1 MPAPVFP
8 MAPSMT
14 TTTLGADMFQAMGSY
29 VKDYKDALAAA
40 KALRLPQV
48 SDLDAIVLAGMGG
61 SGIGADLAAGLARE
75 TCPRPLVVLKDY
87 RMPRY
92 VGKKSLVIATSYS
105 GETEETLFAVS
116 EAHAR
121 GALVAGVAS
130 GGTLAAFL
138 KRHKLPFYAAPA
150 NRQPRAALPFLFG
163 GVAGMLAGAGVT
175 GFELSNPEENVLQN
189 RHVRLQP
196 RLAGTDD
203 EALKYAQ
210 QLRNAAPA
218 IYGEGHLAAVATR
231 WKCQLNEN
239 SKIFARA
246 ETLPEAN
253 HNDLVAWA
261 HGPRAEQDLLVTLR
275 RPDEPREVRTRFE
288 FLTETA
294 RNQGFPIIPVQAACR
309 TPVGQCLELLMVGDY
324 ASVYTAVL
332 RGVDPTPVHVI
343 AELKKRLA
351 QSGLAGEAKKRLG
364 P

>member
-1 MPAPVFP
+1 
-8 MAPSMT
+8 MA
-14 TTTLGADMFQAMGSY
+14 TTTLGTDMFQAMSTY
-29 VKDYKDALAAA
+29 IKDYKDALASAS
-40 KALRLPQV
+40 ALKVPSLAEV
-48 SDLDAIVLAGMGG
+48 DHVVLAGMGG

-75 TCPRPLVVLKDY
+75 AASKPLLVLKDY
-87 RMPRY
+87 RMPRF
-92 VGKKSLVIATSYS
+92 VGKRSLVIATSYS
-105 GETEETLFAVS
+105 GETEETLYGVA

-121 GALVAGVAS
+121 GAKVAGIAS
-130 GGTLAAFL
+130 GGALAAFL
-138 KRHKLPFYAAPA
+138 LRHRLPFHAVPKE
-150 NRQPRAALPFLFG
+150 RQPRAALPLLFG
-163 GVAGMLAGAGVT
+163 GVAGMLSAAGLE
-175 GFELSNPEENVLQN
+175 GFSLSSAEENVLQN

-203 EALKYAQ
+203 EALRYAQ
-210 QLRNAAPA
+210 QLRNASPA
-218 IYGEGHLAAVATR
+218 IYGEGPLSAVAVR

-261 HGPRAEQDLLVTLR
+261 HGPKRESDLLITLR
-275 RPDEPREVRTRFE
+275 RPAEPREVRTRFE

-294 RNQGFPIIPVQAACR
+294 RAAGFPTIPVQATCR

-343 AELKKRLA
+343 GDLKKRL
-351 QSGLAGEAKKRLG
+351 QQGGLAAEARTRMGL
-364 P
+364 